1 MHKFEF
7 SETCYIPNL
16 NFRAKKSHFD
26 ANSRLFMYMI
36 FKYCV
41 IIQIGLSVIQQN
53 EQVVATT
60 LKCVSQSQFV
70 VENAIYCSG
79 PLVS

>member
-26 ANSRLFMYMI
+26 ANSRPFYMI

-41 IIQIGLSVIQQN
+41 IIQIGLSVI
-53 EQVVATT
+53 AT
-60 LKCVSQSQFV
+60 K
-70 VENAIYCSG
+70 
-79 PLVS
+79 

>member
-7 SETCYIPNL
+7 SEICYIPNL

-41 IIQIGLSVIQQN
+41 IIQIGLSVI
-53 EQVVATT
+53 AT
-60 LKCVSQSQFV
+60 K
-70 VENAIYCSG
+70 
-79 PLVS
+79 